1 MLFRA
6 FGLLF
11 CAAFSAAPV
20 STDPPEQDVKALLQR
35 LETSL
40 DEQPD
45 PHQRLRMVDLVAK
58 TKRLLKTQEHDKMV
72 AEVVKARDEIE
83 SEDALVK
90 GEEQEMNEALLQ
102 YVSAEKDAM
111 MGLLEDIKQTHIR
124 GREARRVA
132 AQPVLALAGG
142 AHQEDEPIV
151 AKKPTSLLGAK
162 PAAASGGRLLST
174 HEVAAAAGL
183 SLVGVLLCA
192 AGVREYL
199 KPAKV

>member
-1 MLFRA
+1 MLSRVFCV
-6 FGLLF
+6 LF
-11 CAAFSAAPV
+11 CATCTAATV

-40 DEQPD
+40 DAQPD

-102 YVSAEKDAM
+102 YVSSEKDAM

-132 AQPVLALAGG
+132 AQPVLALAG
-142 AHQEDEPIV
+142 ARPEVEPTV
-151 AKKPTSLLGAK
+151 FTKTATLVGTPSAV
-162 PAAASGGRLLST
+162 ASGGRLVGSHQT
-174 HEVAAAAGL
+174 AAVAGL
-183 SLVGVLLCA
+183 SLIGVLVCA

-199 KPAKV
+199 KPAKG